1 MGPSWIQ
8 KPSCVC
14 YVLFVGKR
22 FQLARLSLSLKGHMQ
37 TVTNQGSEGMQKHR
51 ESSEEIIVQQ

>member
-1 MGPSWIQ
+1 MGSSGVQ

-14 YVLFVGKR
+14 YVLFVGKK
-22 FQLARLSLSLKGHMQ
+22 FQPARLSLSLKGQMQ

-51 ESSEEIIVQQ
+51 KSSEEIIVQ